1 MLILDLFRFL
11 RSGLYYYLLKRKWL
25 KLYSVIGISEFNSYK
40 DLKKN
45 LGKNELIKIKEKSS
59 NILKK
64 IRKKKDIL
72 NIKIDE
78 INMGELIYDTY
89 IRYRNEIN
97 INIKDK
103 YLEEI
108 IYKSI
113 ILSKSLT
120 KFIRKKKIFSLYL
133 PYTSFVSHGVP
144 AKVGVKLNLPVYTNS
159 GTQYNKLINSRSFS
173 HEPDINN
180 LKKIF
185 KNKKNKSEKL
195 LKSKKLIEDYFSVT
209 KKSHQKRLYYW
220 LSLDSYKGK
229 KISKNI
235 DQKNNY
241 EIVIFLPNFFET
253 QRSYGKIVF
262 TDFYDWITY
271 TLDYFVNKNI
281 TVAIKSHP
289 NLDIYHQDNKDFLE
303 ILKKKYNQF
312 IWLDPMTPNKEIFKK
327 IKFGISPLG
336 TILWELAY
344 FNINCLSIGDH
355 PGKQFNI
362 SFIPKNLKHYKYYL
376 DNYDKLKNK
385 VSKKE
390 IYEFIYVHLI
400 NNNDHYKNLARK
412 IDLKKIDCEKSSSLE
427 IFLERYKNYKN

>member
-1 MLILDLFRFL
+1 
-11 RSGLYYYLLKRKWL
+11 
-25 KLYSVIGISEFNSYK
+25 
-40 DLKKN
+40 
-45 LGKNELIKIKEKSS
+45 
-59 NILKK
+59 
-64 IRKKKDIL
+64 
-72 NIKIDE
+72 
-78 INMGELIYDTY
+78 MGDLIYDTY

-120 KFIRKKKIFSLYL
+120 NFIHKKISSLYL
-133 PYTSFVSHGVP
+133 PYTSFISHGIP
-144 AKVGVKLNLPVYTNS
+144 ARVGVKLNLPVYTNS

-185 KNKKNKSEKL
+185 KNKKNKSDKL
-195 LKSKKLIEDYFSVT
+195 LKSKRLIEDYFSVT

-262 TDFYDWITY
+262 
-271 TLDYFVNKNI
+271 K
-281 TVAIKSHP
+281 
-289 NLDIYHQDNKDFLE
+289 
-303 ILKKKYNQF
+303 
-312 IWLDPMTPNKEIFKK
+312 FK
-327 IKFGISPLG
+327 F
-336 TILWELAY
+336 
-344 FNINCLSIGDH
+344 
-355 PGKQFNI
+355 
-362 SFIPKNLKHYKYYL
+362 
-376 DNYDKLKNK
+376 
-385 VSKKE
+385 
-390 IYEFIYVHLI
+390 
-400 NNNDHYKNLARK
+400 R
-412 IDLKKIDCEKSSSLE
+412 
-427 IFLERYKNYKN
+427 